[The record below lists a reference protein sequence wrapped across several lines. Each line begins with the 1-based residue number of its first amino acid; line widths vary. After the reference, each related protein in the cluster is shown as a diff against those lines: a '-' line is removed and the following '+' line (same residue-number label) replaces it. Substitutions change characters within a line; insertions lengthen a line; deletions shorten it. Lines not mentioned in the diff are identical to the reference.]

1 MRESRQKGFT
11 LVEVLASVLILA
23 GSIVPLIM
31 CTVDALRTSREI
43 EQRVKS
49 VLLAEREME
58 KIKSALAESFETDFT
73 SWPAEIEG
81 RYLAER
87 VAAQP
92 SSTLKIAE
100 VSVGYDANSDG
111 VLAADEI
118 LVTLV
123 TQNVKRN

>member
-43 EQRVKS
+43 EQRAKS

-58 KIKSALAESFETDFT
+58 KIKSALRESFETDFT
-73 SWPAEIEG
+73 SWPAEIANG
-81 RYLAER
+81 YLAVR
-87 VAAQP
+87 TADDL
-92 SSTLKIAE
+92 SNTLKLIQ
-100 VSVGYDANSDG
+100 VSVGHDVNADS
-111 VLAADEI
+111 VLGADEI

>member
-1 MRESRQKGFT
+1 MRASRQKGFT
-11 LVEVLASVLILA
+11 LVEVLASILLLAGCIIPLILC
-23 GSIVPLIM
+23 M
-31 CTVDALRTSREI
+31 VDALQTSREI

-58 KIKSALAESFETDFT
+58 RIKGALRQSFETDFT
-73 SWPAEIEG
+73 SWPAEIES
-81 RYLAER
+81 RYLADR
-87 VAAQP
+87 TAKQTG
-92 SSTLKIAE
+92 STLKITE

-118 LVTLV
+118 MVTLV

>member
-1 MRESRQKGFT
+1 MRASRQKGVT
-11 LVEVLASVLILA
+11 LVEVLASILLLT
-23 GSIVPLIM
+23 GCIVPLIL
-31 CTVDALRTSREI
+31 CTIDALRTSREI

-58 KIKSALAESFETDFT
+58 KIKGALRQSFETDFT
-73 SWPAEIEG
+73 SWPAEIES

-87 VAAQP
+87 TANEP
-92 SSTLKIAE
+92 SSTLKIAQ
-100 VSVGYDANSDG
+100 VSVGYDANADG

-118 LVTLV
+118 MVTLV